1 MGFAFEHRGRE
12 PERVFRN
19 DRYAEHMRGPVHED
33 PRVTEERE
41 RALMRAA
48 FAASRLLDPQ
58 DATRPALAEKLN
70 GPRAAG
76 LVLQRSPIQEQEPET
91 IQRQTSGHTE
101 GDCWEAYTLCVR
113 RCSEISNRREKE
125 ACRSQCMNF
134 FAACRA
140 TADGRKILD
149 SSMIGTLLL
158 LAVAF
163 GLAVADGPVPAG
175 EALVALILADL
186 YERQKSGRLPA
197 Q

>member
-19 DRYAEHMRGPVHED
+19 DRYSDFSRGPVHED

-48 FAASRLLDPQ
+48 FAASRTLDPQ

-70 GPRAAG
+70 GPQAAG

-91 IQRQTSGHTE
+91 IQRQVSGHTE
-101 GDCWEAYTLCVR
+101 ADCDKAYSLCLG
-113 RCSEISNRREKE
+113 RCSGIRNWRERK
-125 ACRSQCMNF
+125 ACESQCMDF
-134 FAACRA
+134 YAACRA
-140 TADGRKILD
+140 QAAGRKILD
-149 SSMIGTLLL
+149 SSMVWKLFL

-163 GLAVADGPVPAG
+163 GLVVADGPIPAG
-175 EALVALILADL
+175 DVLAAMLFAYVMKKNDAPT
-186 YERQKSGRLPA
+186 RAPQ
-197 Q
+197 